1 MEPRHCLIE
10 EKEFLVSEKKIL
22 LNGSNNTTVE
32 VISIKPIPLALT
44 LERASTFQD
53 VLPLP

>member
-22 LNGSNNTTVE
+22 LNGSNNTTIE